1 MYKITEK
8 VFSQWWNCVEKTKKK
23 KNGDSMWM
31 LASQIKNKCIR
42 KVE

>member
-23 KNGDSMWM
+23 NGDSMWM
-31 LASQIKNKCIR
+31 LASQMKNKCIR